1 MEMILKQNK
10 IMKNKLLV
18 DLQIEKQ
25 IVRRNKKNKIFKG
38 IIIAGTVISTL
49 PLLLILFYIFKQ
61 GITAINWDFFTNL
74 PKPVGETG
82 GGVANALVGSI
93 LILLVSCVLAIPIGI
108 IIGIYL
114 SEVAKSRLAYYS
126 RLAVDVLQGIPSIVI
141 GIIIYEWIVRP
152 MGGFSAFS
160 GSVALALMMLP
171 SIVKST
177 EETLKLLP
185 ESLKE
190 ASLALGVPYYKT
202 ILKIIVPTGLGG
214 IMTGIILSISRVIGE
229 TAPLLFTAFGNPFMS
244 TNIFKPISSL
254 PLIIFNYAT
263 SPYNDWHQ
271 LAWGASMLLIL
282 MILILNIITKIV
294 QRKWKVQF

>member
-1 MEMILKQNK
+1 
-10 IMKNKLLV
+10 
-18 DLQIEKQ
+18 
-25 IVRRNKKNKIFKG
+25 
-38 IIIAGTVISTL
+38 
-49 PLLLILFYIFKQ
+49 
-61 GITAINWDFFTNL
+61 
-74 PKPVGETG
+74 
-82 GGVANALVGSI
+82 
-93 LILLVSCVLAIPIGI
+93 
-108 IIGIYL
+108 
-114 SEVAKSRLAYYS
+114 LAYYC

-202 ILKIIVPTGLGG
+202 MMKVIVPTGLSG
-214 IMTGIILSISRVIGE
+214 ILTGVILSISRVIGE
-229 TAPLLFTAFGNPFMS
+229 TAPLLFTAFGSPFM
-244 TNIFKPISSL
+244 TTDIFKPMSSL

-263 SPYNDWHQ
+263 SPYEDWHQ

-282 MILILNIITKIV
+282 MILILNIISKIV

>member
-1 MEMILKQNK
+1 MQMITEKELIKRKNLSQN
-10 IMKNKLLV
+10 ILF
-18 DLQIEKQ
+18 EKQ
-25 IVRRNKKNKIFKG
+25 VGGRNTKNKIFKG
-38 IIIAGTVISTL
+38 VIIAATIISTF
-49 PLLLILFYIFKQ
+49 PLLLILFYIFRQ
-61 GITAINWDFFTNL
+61 GISAINWHFLTNL
-74 PKPVGETG
+74 PKPVGEAG
-82 GGVANALVGSI
+82 GGISNALVGSI

-108 IIGIYL
+108 VIGIYL
-114 SEVAKSRLAYYS
+114 SEATKSGLAYYC

-160 GSVALALMMLP
+160 GSIALALMMLP
-171 SIVKST
+171 SIIKST

-202 ILKIIVPTGLGG
+202 ILKIIVPTGMSG
-214 IMTGIILSISRVIGE
+214 IATGVILSISRVIGE
-229 TAPLLFTAFGNPFMS
+229 TAPLLFTAFGNPFMT
-244 TNIFKPISSL
+244 TNIFKPMSSL

-263 SPYNDWHQ
+263 SPYSDWHQ

-282 MILILNIITKIV
+282 MILFFNIISKIV

>member
-1 MEMILKQNK
+1 ME
-10 IMKNKLLV
+10 
-18 DLQIEKQ
+18 IEKQ
-25 IVRRNKKNKIFKG
+25 ITHRNKKNKIFKG

-61 GITAINWDFFTNL
+61 GINAINWNFFTSL
-74 PKPVGETG
+74 PKPVGEAG
-82 GGVANALVGSI
+82 GGVSNALVGSI
-93 LILLVSCVLAIPIGI
+93 LILLGSCVLAIPVGI
-108 IIGIYL
+108 VIGIYL
-114 SEVAKSRLAYYS
+114 SEALKSRLAYYC

-171 SIVKST
+171 SIIKST

-185 ESLKE
+185 VSLKE
-190 ASLALGVPYYKT
+190 AALALGVPYYKT
-202 ILKIIVPTGLGG
+202 ILKIIVPSGLAG
-214 IMTGIILSISRVIGE
+214 IMTGVILSIARVIGE
-229 TAPLLFTAFGNPFMS
+229 TAPLLFTAFGNPFMN
-244 TNIFKPISSL
+244 TNIFKPMSSL

-282 MILILNIITKIV
+282 MILILNMISKIV